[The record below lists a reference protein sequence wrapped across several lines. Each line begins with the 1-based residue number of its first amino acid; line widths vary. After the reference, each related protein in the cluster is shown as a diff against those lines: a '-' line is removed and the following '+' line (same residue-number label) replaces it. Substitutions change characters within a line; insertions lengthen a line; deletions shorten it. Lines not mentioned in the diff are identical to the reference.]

1 MTLILMPIS
10 NLKEKIIS
18 QTLIIGSTSVLTST
32 LTIFQES
39 QEPESLPVLTLKN
52 KYQKNKKFNRILN
65 NTLNFME
72 KISYQSMKFYQFIN
86 QISLKTIKL
95 MPRLELECSIGWYKS
110 QNLTNSS
117 INPTLPVYNF
127 QTDILLQFQ
136 KVSLSPNFIFQ
147 VLFLCTLLQK
157 CKKSTL

>member
-1 MTLILMPIS
+1 MTLILMLIS

-18 QTLIIGSTSVLTST
+18 QTLIIDSISVLTST
-32 LTIFQES
+32 PTIFQES
-39 QEPESLPVLTLKN
+39 QELESLPVLTLKN

-95 MPRLELECSIGWYKS
+95 MPRLELECLIGWYKS
-110 QNLTNSS
+110 QNLTNLS
-117 INPTLPVYNF
+117 INHTLPVYNF

-157 CKKSTL
+157 CKKSTH